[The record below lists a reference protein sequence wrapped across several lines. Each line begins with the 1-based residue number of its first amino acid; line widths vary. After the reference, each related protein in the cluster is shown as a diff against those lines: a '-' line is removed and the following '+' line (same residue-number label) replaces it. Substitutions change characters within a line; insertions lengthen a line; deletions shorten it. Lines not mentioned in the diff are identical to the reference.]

1 MIPLLNVIGLVASFL
16 GGVLLFLDSLQM
28 GDRLPRSG
36 LKLGPD
42 PPFQQPAWRFVAR
55 AGFGLMTLGF
65 ALQLPAACSAHD
77 EQQPAASM
85 NPSSMVPNSAS
96 DLSDRFQAS

>member
-77 EQQPAASM
+77 EQQPAGVHESVEYG
-85 NPSSMVPNSAS
+85 P
-96 DLSDRFQAS
+96 

>member
-65 ALQLPAACSAHD
+65 ALQLPAACSATMNSSLR
-77 EQQPAASM
+77 ASM

-96 DLSDRFQAS
+96 DLSDRF